1 MTFTTLPIST
11 ERPAVRR
18 LAERTKS
25 ATEEIAATIR
35 SIQEETRQTVE
46 VMSSSS
52 EAVNSGIAET
62 ARARESLEAIMQAST
77 QVESPDQYD
86 RNCRH
91 RADRGLR

>member
-1 MTFTTLPIST
+1 
-11 ERPAVRR
+11 
-18 LAERTKS
+18 
-25 ATEEIAATIR
+25 
-35 SIQEETRQTVE
+35 
-46 VMSSSS
+46 MSSSS